1 MKAVRIFPK
10 ILSLLMCLLLMAAFG
25 IPMASAQ
32 VLEHGAGATK
42 GPGGCKEPGQ
52 MTNQTMT
59 ARYLD
64 GFGDTLWIV
73 SAKDRITTGG
83 GDVDYPLVG
92 NLPIIA
98 VGGNTTCTVA
108 GALPCK
114 IGPAG
119 STLSGLPG
127 LPGDGLVQFRSNIYV
142 IQEDD
147 PTTLIDKALIG
158 WEDMC
163 DSPTTQGCSTASQ
176 NATGGASTLVC
187 KQDTNLCTTEEC
199 NQAGACVSGAVKT
212 CANIDSNLCTDE
224 SCVPATGEC
233 VSGPAKTCAPD
244 ADLCTA
250 EACVP
255 GTGVCTSGPT
265 KTCAPDADLCTTE
278 ACIPAT
284 GECGTVSTV
293 SCASVGLPDVC
304 CDPEDGVCKADPDLD
319 PSCGREEICRTPGFW
334 CTHECGETGV
344 IGPPCEGKKNSQNIT
359 QQVID
364 YGGPL
369 MICSQTI
376 DKTTLNCSG
385 SALEALCVNIK
396 GASELQLARQLTAAA
411 LNCIMSGSGPE
422 CDDVSIE
429 EVFQACNT
437 ACAAGETTAVVDS
450 ETIDCIEAIDCF
462 NNGGSFDLETQFC
475 KIGNCSIT
483 GADCDGSCPDVL
495 VDTVIT
501 PQQCVPTPGTCHE
514 QALCLDPETPTLC
527 FEPTG
532 PAGSSKASNKA
543 IQNDCT
549 ILAPENCECSD

>member
-411 LNCIMSGSGPE
+411 LNCIMSGSGPD

-501 PQQCVPTPGTCHE
+501 PQQCVPTPGNCHE

>member
-1 MKAVRIFPK
+1 
-10 ILSLLMCLLLMAAFG
+10 
-25 IPMASAQ
+25 
-32 VLEHGAGATK
+32 
-42 GPGGCKEPGQ
+42 
-52 MTNQTMT
+52 
-59 ARYLD
+59 
-64 GFGDTLWIV
+64 
-73 SAKDRITTGG
+73 
-83 GDVDYPLVG
+83 
-92 NLPIIA
+92 
-98 VGGNTTCTVA
+98 
-108 GALPCK
+108 
-114 IGPAG
+114 
-119 STLSGLPG
+119 
-127 LPGDGLVQFRSNIYV
+127 
-142 IQEDD
+142 
-147 PTTLIDKALIG
+147 
-158 WEDMC
+158 
-163 DSPTTQGCSTASQ
+163 
-176 NATGGASTLVC
+176 
-187 KQDTNLCTTEEC
+187 
-199 NQAGACVSGAVKT
+199 
-212 CANIDSNLCTDE
+212 
-224 SCVPATGEC
+224 
-233 VSGPAKTCAPD
+233 
-244 ADLCTA
+244 
-250 EACVP
+250 
-255 GTGVCTSGPT
+255 
-265 KTCAPDADLCTTE
+265 
-278 ACIPAT
+278 
-284 GECGTVSTV
+284 
-293 SCASVGLPDVC
+293 
-304 CDPEDGVCKADPDLD
+304 
-319 PSCGREEICRTPGFW
+319 
-334 CTHECGETGV
+334 V

-411 LNCIMSGSGPE
+411 LNCIMSGSGPD

-501 PQQCVPTPGTCHE
+501 PQQCVPTPGNCHE